1 MRINRRTAIVGL
13 GGAALSLG
21 AWRSAAAPRRVHSS
35 HHRVHWPLGRALRV
49 AHLTDIHVGL
59 STPSR
64 TLAEAAALTWAARPD
79 LVVLTGD
86 YVNHSLDHLDG
97 LGHFVRS
104 LPGPVVATLGNHD
117 YWSGAEPI
125 VATLRAA
132 GACVLRNESEVL
144 RMRGV
149 DLPVV
154 GVDDSTTQHHDVP
167 RALAVVSAPALVLTH
182 NPRIAGGIAAGG
194 QARLILCGHTHA
206 GQVAVPVLTPLAF
219 RASGM
224 RHSAGR
230 YTEGE
235 ATIYV
240 SAGLGHSTL
249 RVGRAARPEVAI
261 FDLVE
266 G

>member
-1 MRINRRTAIVGL
+1 MKLNRRATLVGL
-13 GGAALSLG
+13 GGAALALG
-21 AWRSAAAPRRVHSS
+21 ASRSLAEPRRVHVS
-35 HHRVHWPLGRALRV
+35 HHRVHWPLGRAVRV
-49 AHLTDIHVGL
+49 AQLTDIHVGL

-64 TLAEAAALTWAARPD
+64 TLEEAAALTRAARPD

-86 YVNHSLDHLDG
+86 YVNHSLDHLEG
-97 LGHFVRS
+97 LDRFVRS
-104 LPGPVVATLGNHD
+104 LPGPIVATLGNHD

-144 RMRGV
+144 RLRGV
-149 DLPVV
+149 HLPVV

-167 RALAVVSAPALVLTH
+167 RALAAVSAPALVLTH

-194 QARLILCGHTHA
+194 RARLIMCGHTHA
-206 GQVAVPVLTPLAF
+206 GQVAVPLLTPMAF

-224 RHSAGR
+224 RHFAGR
-230 YTEGE
+230 YTEGA

-249 RVGRAARPEVAI
+249 RLGRTARPEVAI
-261 FDLVE
+261 FDLVDA
-266 G
+266 

>member
-21 AWRSAAAPRRVHSS
+21 AWRSVAAPRRVHSS

-104 LPGPVVATLGNHD
+104 LPGPVVARLH
-117 YWSGAEPI
+117 AEIQKALALPEVRDRLI
-125 VATLRAA
+125 NA
-132 GACVLRNESEVL
+132 GGEVL
-144 RMRGV
+144 PG
-149 DLPVV
+149 PVERLTALLV
-154 GVDDSTTQHHDVP
+154 SE
-167 RALAVVSAPALVLTH
+167 RARYEKLIREA
-182 NPRIAGGIAAGG
+182 RI
-194 QARLILCGHTHA
+194 Q
-206 GQVAVPVLTPLAF
+206 P
-219 RASGM
+219 
-224 RHSAGR
+224 
-230 YTEGE
+230 
-235 ATIYV
+235 
-240 SAGLGHSTL
+240 
-249 RVGRAARPEVAI
+249 
-261 FDLVE
+261 D
-266 G
+266 